1 MKSGE
6 TDVLVERVLNS
17 WTLLSNNT
25 FSVSTKFSMFS
36 SKIISN
42 VEIGKNKQSKLLS
55 TFLFLCTDIGFN
67 LSIKTRFTNFGY
79 FYNTLQWWQGIVY
92 EFPFSLSNHWYCI
105 RYRFIKMLS
114 IIFWEGLLFHYLFA
128 QKFQSNCQSDILYN
142 GWLLGVRWG
151 AWGQMR
157 ADRNSLWHWN
167 RRCDWLWCQNGFKG
181 SHSAAVIA
189 PVPQG

>member
-17 WTLLSNNT
+17 WTLLCNNT
-25 FSVSTKFSMFS
+25 FSVSTKFSIFS
-36 SKIISN
+36 AKIISN
-42 VEIGKNKQSKLLS
+42 VEIGEKKTIKTIVNFPIFMHWYWFQP
-55 TFLFLCTDIGFN
+55 
-67 LSIKTRFTNFGY
+67 SIKTRFTNFGY
-79 FYNTLQWWQGIVY
+79 FYNALQWWQGIVC
-92 EFPFSLSNHWYCI
+92 EFPFSLSNLWYCI

-114 IIFWEGLLFHYLFA
+114 IIFWEGLVFHYLFA
-128 QKFQSNCQSDILYN
+128 QKFRSNCQSDIRYN

-167 RRCDWLWCQNGFKG
+167 RRCDWLWCQNVFKG

-189 PVPQG
+189 PLPQG